1 MNDFLNQHPWIK
13 QVARD
18 VLIALLI
25 SLLTVLGYDFGVVR
39 PRLEAPAWGAMPPD
53 ALPRGTTNLSS
64 LKLSGDLTLA
74 PGAAT
79 TLANGA
85 AFTPSRAVH
94 PLTSAGDV
102 GVSLAAGSAS
112 AGDLLL
118 LYNTA
123 NTTITITDTATA
135 KLAGNAA
142 LGQHDALLLIY
153 DGANWI
159 ELARSNN

>member
-1 MNDFLNQHPWIK
+1 MSDFLNQHPWIK

-25 SLLTVLGYDFGVVR
+25 SLLTVLGYDVGVVR
-39 PRLEAPAWGAMPPD
+39 PRMAALAWGAMPPD
-53 ALPRGTTNLSS
+53 ALPRSATGISS
-64 LKLSGDLTLA
+64 LKLSGGLTLA

-79 TLANGA
+79 TLTDGA
-85 AFTPSRAVH
+85 TFAPSRAAH
-94 PLTSAGDV
+94 PLDSAGDV
-102 GVSLAAGSAS
+102 GVSLAAGSAT

-123 NTTITITDTATA
+123 DTTITITDTGTA
-135 KLAGNAA
+135 KLAGDAG

-153 DGANWI
+153 DGAHWI
-159 ELARSNN
+159 ELARSDN